1 MAIARCDKHT
11 PSGTRHAGI
20 KYAYKAFA
28 LPLGY
33 PETAA
38 ICGREDCEGPARLWL
53 TEPERAD
60 HQRGVRLFGIRTP
73 SAQIR
78 VSDGLISHRF
88 EDTMLQPILPHQL
101 P

>member
-1 MAIARCDKHT
+1 MAIARCDKHS

-33 PETAA
+33 PGTAA
-38 ICGREDCEGPARLWL
+38 ICGREDCDGPARLWL

-60 HQRGVRLFGIRTP
+60 HQRGVRIFVIRTR
-73 SAQIR
+73 SAKIR
-78 VSDGLISHRF
+78 VSDELISNGF
-88 EDTMLQPILPHQL
+88 EDTM
-101 P
+101 

>member
-60 HQRGVRLFGIRTP
+60 HQRGVRIFGIRTR
-73 SAQIR
+73 SAKIR
-78 VSDGLISHRF
+78 VSDELISNGF
-88 EDTMLQPILPHQL
+88 EDTM
-101 P
+101 

>member
-1 MAIARCDKHT
+1 ML

-38 ICGREDCEGPARLWL
+38 IYCEAPARLWL

-60 HQRGVRLFGIRTP
+60 HQRGVRIFGIRTR
-73 SAQIR
+73 SAKIR
-78 VSDGLISHRF
+78 VSDELISNGF
-88 EDTMLQPILPHQL
+88 EDTM
-101 P
+101 

>member
-11 PSGTRHAGI
+11 PDGTRQAGTE
-20 KYAYKAFA
+20 YAYKAFA

-60 HQRGVRLFGIRTP
+60 HQRGVRIFGIHTN
-73 SAQIR
+73 SAKIR
-78 VSDGLISHRF
+78 VSDELISN
-88 EDTMLQPILPHQL
+88 
-101 P
+101 